1 MKKITESFE
10 IIEPEDPL
18 LDLYILVMADCKHKK
33 KAMRMAGTHKT
44 EIDIYKQL
52 KQTYKNASNS
62 YDELY
67 LELQE
72 KLDS

>member
-1 MKKITESFE
+1 MKEKNAASE
-10 IIEPEDPL
+10 IKGPQDPL
-18 LDLYILVMADCKHKK
+18 LDLYISVMADCKHKK

-44 EIDIYKQL
+44 EIDTYTQL

-67 LELQE
+67 LELYE
-72 KLDS
+72 KLNS